1 MSLLAL
7 TKILNHAQSGDKKE
21 VMGTLFGRSD
31 HNSIIIFDVL
41 LLSVEGT
48 ETRVNAGNESMEFRA
63 N

>member
-31 HNSIIIFDVL
+31 QNSIIIFDVL

-48 ETRVNAGNESMEFRA
+48 ETRVNAGNESLEFRA